1 MSKKKVKLYASDSV
15 IEDFYET
22 LARNNPNSLYKV
34 HIPKSDVFYVRK
46 AIAERTGKTYSL
58 DHVERA
64 MFLEGH
70 LRRDE
75 VLDPDRPRGY
85 CSYDTT
91 KKVSTTQ

>member
-1 MSKKKVKLYASDSV
+1 M
-15 IEDFYET
+15 
-22 LARNNPNSLYKV
+22 YKV

-46 AIAERTGKTYSL
+46 AIEVTTGITYSL

-85 CSYDTT
+85 CSYDTA